1 MLFPDL
7 ASGHATP
14 PFEPLGEQMQY
25 QVGGGKPV
33 YAYRFG
39 TALMTQSIYPGVDAC
54 IEGAPGEGKTA
65 PLAKGVVLE
74 VAGQDVAGE
83 GMGFGV
89 PIVHYP
95 DGWVYSRT
103 TTTVDISTATSTVWK
118 RTYQL
123 DEIGGDAAHNYSFV
137 PIQSRGAIE
146 VTYTVD
152 SSGVAVG
159 VRVIGLDP
167 GYTQVGI
174 LNEQS
179 ASFNDFAADGSQ
191 TLVNATVRQLGAGQR
206 VLGTTSIEKSRGA
219 VVGAFSRRRAAS
231 RRSRASVAAVRL
243 GRPRLSLPV
252 HLRRHQLSHQRTG
265 GKMTPAE
272 RVDVVLVYPQRAPAQ
287 GRHWIMP
294 SLGLMYLSASLRQAG
309 YSVRHIDHT
318 FMERRDVLA
327 EIERLR
333 PSVIGVYC
341 MITMQDE
348 ALSLAEQV
356 RGKALTVVGGP
367 YPSGEP
373 ETFVDQFDLVAVG
386 EGEQTIVQ
394 IMEHLDDRRFEEIA
408 GLVFKRDGEIVRGAS
423 KIRTKDMSH
432 LPLPYRG
439 DVPNAEYIA
448 YWRKHW
454 KDATTPLMSTRGCPF
469 RCDFC
474 HKSVFGELFSA
485 RPVESVVAEMRE
497 IAGLG
502 YDHIWMS
509 DDLFTLNYKRTFE
522 LAQAI
527 EAAHLPLT
535 WECLSR
541 VTHVD
546 QALFEQMRRAGCKRI
561 FFGIESGD
569 ENVLKE
575 MKKGITPDQ
584 ARAAVEACVA
594 AGIKA
599 AGFFMVGYLGETTDS
614 LIKSINFSSSLP
626 LDYVSYT
633 IAYPLP
639 GTGFYERVRER
650 RQRGEW
656 HKVRHNRLL
665 FNTDFSE
672 HKLRAA
678 ILKGAI
684 QHRLNRMHLRPA
696 ARAFQLATDPVLR
709 ALR

>member
-1 MLFPDL
+1 M
-7 ASGHATP
+7 
-14 PFEPLGEQMQY
+14 
-25 QVGGGKPV
+25 
-33 YAYRFG
+33 
-39 TALMTQSIYPGVDAC
+39 
-54 IEGAPGEGKTA
+54 
-65 PLAKGVVLE
+65 
-74 VAGQDVAGE
+74 
-83 GMGFGV
+83 
-89 PIVHYP
+89 
-95 DGWVYSRT
+95 
-103 TTTVDISTATSTVWK
+103 
-118 RTYQL
+118 
-123 DEIGGDAAHNYSFV
+123 
-137 PIQSRGAIE
+137 
-146 VTYTVD
+146 
-152 SSGVAVG
+152 
-159 VRVIGLDP
+159 
-167 GYTQVGI
+167 
-174 LNEQS
+174 
-179 ASFNDFAADGSQ
+179 
-191 TLVNATVRQLGAGQR
+191 
-206 VLGTTSIEKSRGA
+206 
-219 VVGAFSRRRAAS
+219 
-231 RRSRASVAAVRL
+231 
-243 GRPRLSLPV
+243 
-252 HLRRHQLSHQRTG
+252 
-265 GKMTPAE
+265 E

-294 SLGLMYLSASLRQAG
+294 SLGLMYLSASLRRAG
-309 YSVRHIDHT
+309 YTVRHIDHT
-318 FMERRDVLA
+318 FMERRDVLY

-333 PSVIGVYC
+333 PSVIGIYC

-348 ALSLAEQV
+348 ALSLARQV

-373 ETFVDQFDLVAVG
+373 ETFVDEFDLVAVG
-386 EGEQTIVQ
+386 EGEETIVS
-394 IMEHLDDRRFEEIA
+394 IMEHLGDGRFEEIS
-408 GLVFKRDGEIVRGAS
+408 GLVFKRDGEVVRGLS
-423 KIRTKDMSH
+423 RVRTKDMSN

-439 DVPNAEYIA
+439 DIPNEQYIH

-474 HKSVFGELFSA
+474 HKSVFGDLFSA

-497 IAGLG
+497 IAELG

-522 LAQAI
+522 LAAAI
-527 EAAHLPLT
+527 EEAHLPLT

-546 QALFEQMRRAGCKRI
+546 LALFQQMRRAGCKRI

-569 ENVLKE
+569 EQVLKE

-599 AGFFMVGYLGETTDS
+599 AGFFMVGYLGETTES
-614 LIKSINFSSSLP
+614 LIRSINFSSSLP

-639 GTGFYERVRER
+639 GTGFYERVKER

-672 HKLRAA
+672 RKLRTA

-696 ARAFQLATDPVLR
+696 ARAFELATNPLLR

>member
-1 MLFPDL
+1 
-7 ASGHATP
+7 
-14 PFEPLGEQMQY
+14 
-25 QVGGGKPV
+25 
-33 YAYRFG
+33 
-39 TALMTQSIYPGVDAC
+39 
-54 IEGAPGEGKTA
+54 
-65 PLAKGVVLE
+65 
-74 VAGQDVAGE
+74 
-83 GMGFGV
+83 
-89 PIVHYP
+89 
-95 DGWVYSRT
+95 
-103 TTTVDISTATSTVWK
+103 
-118 RTYQL
+118 
-123 DEIGGDAAHNYSFV
+123 
-137 PIQSRGAIE
+137 
-146 VTYTVD
+146 
-152 SSGVAVG
+152 
-159 VRVIGLDP
+159 
-167 GYTQVGI
+167 
-174 LNEQS
+174 
-179 ASFNDFAADGSQ
+179 
-191 TLVNATVRQLGAGQR
+191 
-206 VLGTTSIEKSRGA
+206 
-219 VVGAFSRRRAAS
+219 
-231 RRSRASVAAVRL
+231 
-243 GRPRLSLPV
+243 
-252 HLRRHQLSHQRTG
+252 
-265 GKMTPAE
+265 
-272 RVDVVLVYPQRAPAQ
+272 
-287 GRHWIMP
+287 
-294 SLGLMYLSASLRQAG
+294 MYLSASLLRAG

-318 FMERRDVLA
+318 FMDRCEVLA

-333 PSVIGVYC
+333 PSVIGIYC

-348 ALSLAEQV
+348 ALSLAAQV
-356 RGKALTVVGGP
+356 RGRALTVVGGP

-386 EGEQTIVQ
+386 EGEETIVQ
-394 IMEHLDDRRFEEIA
+394 IMEHLDDRRFEEIP
-408 GLVFKRDGEIVRGAS
+408 GVVFKRDGAIVRGEGRT
-423 KIRTKDMSH
+423 RTKEMSH

-439 DVPNAEYIA
+439 DIPNDEYIR

-454 KDATTPLMSTRGCPF
+454 KHATTPLMSTRGCPF

-474 HKSVFGELFSA
+474 HKSVFGDLFSA

-497 IAGLG
+497 IAELG

-509 DDLFTLNYKRTFE
+509 DDLFTLNYKRTLE
-522 LAQAI
+522 LTQAI

-546 QALFEQMRRAGCKRI
+546 LALFQQMKRAGCKRI

-569 ENVLKE
+569 EKVLKE

-614 LIKSINFSSSLP
+614 LIRSINFSSSLP

-672 HKLRAA
+672 QKLRAA

>member
-1 MLFPDL
+1 
-7 ASGHATP
+7 
-14 PFEPLGEQMQY
+14 
-25 QVGGGKPV
+25 
-33 YAYRFG
+33 
-39 TALMTQSIYPGVDAC
+39 
-54 IEGAPGEGKTA
+54 
-65 PLAKGVVLE
+65 
-74 VAGQDVAGE
+74 
-83 GMGFGV
+83 MG
-89 PIVHYP
+89 
-95 DGWVYSRT
+95 
-103 TTTVDISTATSTVWK
+103 
-118 RTYQL
+118 
-123 DEIGGDAAHNYSFV
+123 
-137 PIQSRGAIE
+137 
-146 VTYTVD
+146 
-152 SSGVAVG
+152 
-159 VRVIGLDP
+159 
-167 GYTQVGI
+167 
-174 LNEQS
+174 
-179 ASFNDFAADGSQ
+179 
-191 TLVNATVRQLGAGQR
+191 
-206 VLGTTSIEKSRGA
+206 
-219 VVGAFSRRRAAS
+219 RA
-231 RRSRASVAAVRL
+231 
-243 GRPRLSLPV
+243 
-252 HLRRHQLSHQRTG
+252 
-265 GKMTPAE
+265 
-272 RVDVVLVYPQRAPAQ
+272 DVVLVYPQRAPTK

-318 FMERRDVLA
+318 FLERREVLA

-333 PSVIGVYC
+333 PSVIGIYC

-348 ALSLAEQV
+348 ALSLAKQV

-386 EGEQTIVQ
+386 EGEETIVR
-394 IMEHLDDRRFEEIA
+394 IMEHLDDRRFEEIP
-408 GLVFKRDGEIVRGAS
+408 GLVFKRDGAIVRGAARV
-423 KIRTKDMSH
+423 RTKEMSH

-439 DVPNAEYIA
+439 DVPNADYIR

-454 KDATTPLMSTRGCPF
+454 RDATTPLMSTRGCPF

-474 HKSVFGELFSA
+474 HKSVFGDLFSA
-485 RPVESVVAEMRE
+485 RPVESVVAEMRD
-497 IAGLG
+497 IAELG

-546 QALFEQMRRAGCKRI
+546 FALFHQMRRAGCKRI

-569 ENVLKE
+569 EQVLKE

-614 LIKSINFSSSLP
+614 LIRSINFSSALP

-684 QHRLNRMHLRPA
+684 QHRLNRMHLRSA
-696 ARAFQLATDPVLR
+696 ARAFELATNPLLR
-709 ALR
+709 AMR

>member
-1 MLFPDL
+1 MMNM
-7 ASGHATP
+7 S
-14 PFEPLGEQMQY
+14 
-25 QVGGGKPV
+25 
-33 YAYRFG
+33 
-39 TALMTQSIYPGVDAC
+39 
-54 IEGAPGEGKTA
+54 KT
-65 PLAKGVVLE
+65 
-74 VAGQDVAGE
+74 
-83 GMGFGV
+83 
-89 PIVHYP
+89 
-95 DGWVYSRT
+95 
-103 TTTVDISTATSTVWK
+103 
-118 RTYQL
+118 
-123 DEIGGDAAHNYSFV
+123 
-137 PIQSRGAIE
+137 
-146 VTYTVD
+146 
-152 SSGVAVG
+152 
-159 VRVIGLDP
+159 
-167 GYTQVGI
+167 
-174 LNEQS
+174 
-179 ASFNDFAADGSQ
+179 
-191 TLVNATVRQLGAGQR
+191 
-206 VLGTTSIEKSRGA
+206 
-219 VVGAFSRRRAAS
+219 
-231 RRSRASVAAVRL
+231 
-243 GRPRLSLPV
+243 
-252 HLRRHQLSHQRTG
+252 
-265 GKMTPAE
+265 
-272 RVDVVLVYPQRAPAQ
+272 DVVLVYPQRAPVH

-309 YSVRHIDHT
+309 YTVRHIDHT
-318 FMERRDVLA
+318 FLERRDVL
-327 EIERLR
+327 EQIDMLK
-333 PSVIGVYC
+333 PSVIGIYC

-348 ALSLAEQV
+348 ALSLAAQV
-356 RGKALTVVGGP
+356 RDKALTVVGGP

-373 ETFVDQFDLVAVG
+373 ETFVDDFDLVAVG
-386 EGEQTIVQ
+386 EGEETIVQ
-394 IMEHLDDRRFEEIA
+394 IMRHLDDRTFDDIP
-408 GLVFKRDGEIVRGAS
+408 GLVFKRDGYVVKTQGLHRS
-423 KIRTKDMSH
+423 KDMSH

-439 DVPNAEYIA
+439 DIPNHEYIA

-474 HKSVFGELFSA
+474 HKSVFGDLFSA

-497 IAGLG
+497 IAELG
-502 YDHIWMS
+502 YDHVWMS
-509 DDLFTLNYKRTFE
+509 DDLFTLNYRRTFE

-527 EAAHLPLT
+527 EEAHLPLT

-546 QALFEQMRRAGCKRI
+546 KPLFDQMRRAGCKRI

-569 ENVLKE
+569 EAVLKE

-614 LIKSINFSSSLP
+614 LIRSINFSSSLP

-684 QHRLNRMHLRPA
+684 QHRLNKLHMRPA
-696 ARAFQLATDPVLR
+696 ARAFELATDPVLR

>member
-1 MLFPDL
+1 MR
-7 ASGHATP
+7 
-14 PFEPLGEQMQY
+14 E
-25 QVGGGKPV
+25 
-33 YAYRFG
+33 
-39 TALMTQSIYPGVDAC
+39 
-54 IEGAPGEGKTA
+54 
-65 PLAKGVVLE
+65 LE
-74 VAGQDVAGE
+74 
-83 GMGFGV
+83 
-89 PIVHYP
+89 
-95 DGWVYSRT
+95 
-103 TTTVDISTATSTVWK
+103 
-118 RTYQL
+118 
-123 DEIGGDAAHNYSFV
+123 
-137 PIQSRGAIE
+137 
-146 VTYTVD
+146 
-152 SSGVAVG
+152 
-159 VRVIGLDP
+159 
-167 GYTQVGI
+167 
-174 LNEQS
+174 
-179 ASFNDFAADGSQ
+179 
-191 TLVNATVRQLGAGQR
+191 
-206 VLGTTSIEKSRGA
+206 
-219 VVGAFSRRRAAS
+219 RA
-231 RRSRASVAAVRL
+231 
-243 GRPRLSLPV
+243 
-252 HLRRHQLSHQRTG
+252 
-265 GKMTPAE
+265 
-272 RVDVVLVYPQRAPAQ
+272 DVVLVYPQRAPAQ

-294 SLGLMYLSASLRQAG
+294 SLGLMYLSASLRRAG

-318 FMERRDVLA
+318 FLERSEVLA
-327 EIERLR
+327 EIGRLQ
-333 PSVIGVYC
+333 PSVIGIYC

-348 ALSLAEQV
+348 ALSLAQQV
-356 RGKALTVVGGP
+356 RDKALTVVGGP

-373 ETFVDQFDLVAVG
+373 DTFVDQFDLVAVG
-386 EGEQTIVQ
+386 EGEETIVQ
-394 IMEHLDDRRFEEIA
+394 VMQHLEDKRFEEIP
-408 GLVFKRDGEIVRGAS
+408 GLVFKQDGEIVRTTPRVRS
-423 KIRTKDMSH
+423 KDMSH

-439 DVPNAEYIA
+439 DVPNGDYIR

-474 HKSVFGELFSA
+474 HKSVFGDLFSA
-485 RPVESVVAEMRE
+485 RPVESVVAEMQE
-497 IAGLG
+497 IAQLG

-522 LAQAI
+522 LAEAI

-546 QALFEQMRRAGCKRI
+546 RALFEQMRRAGCKRI

-569 ENVLKE
+569 EKVLKE

-614 LIKSINFSSSLP
+614 LIRSINFSSSLP

-639 GTGFYERVRER
+639 GTPFHARVQER
-650 RQRGEW
+650 RQHGEW

>member
-1 MLFPDL
+1 
-7 ASGHATP
+7 
-14 PFEPLGEQMQY
+14 
-25 QVGGGKPV
+25 
-33 YAYRFG
+33 
-39 TALMTQSIYPGVDAC
+39 
-54 IEGAPGEGKTA
+54 
-65 PLAKGVVLE
+65 
-74 VAGQDVAGE
+74 
-83 GMGFGV
+83 
-89 PIVHYP
+89 
-95 DGWVYSRT
+95 
-103 TTTVDISTATSTVWK
+103 
-118 RTYQL
+118 
-123 DEIGGDAAHNYSFV
+123 
-137 PIQSRGAIE
+137 
-146 VTYTVD
+146 
-152 SSGVAVG
+152 
-159 VRVIGLDP
+159 
-167 GYTQVGI
+167 
-174 LNEQS
+174 
-179 ASFNDFAADGSQ
+179 
-191 TLVNATVRQLGAGQR
+191 
-206 VLGTTSIEKSRGA
+206 
-219 VVGAFSRRRAAS
+219 
-231 RRSRASVAAVRL
+231 
-243 GRPRLSLPV
+243 
-252 HLRRHQLSHQRTG
+252 
-265 GKMTPAE
+265 MTPME
-272 RVDVVLVYPQRAPAQ
+272 RADVVLVYPQRAPAQ

-294 SLGLMYLSASLRQAG
+294 SLGLMYLAASLRRAG
-309 YSVRHIDHT
+309 YSVRHLDHT
-318 FMERRDVLA
+318 FMERREVLQ
-327 EIERLR
+327 EIARLQ
-333 PSVIGVYC
+333 PSVIGIYC

-348 ALSLAEQV
+348 ALSLAAQV
-356 RGKALTVVGGP
+356 RGRALTVVGGP

-373 ETFVDQFDLVAVG
+373 ETFVDHFDLVAVG
-386 EGEQTIVQ
+386 EGEETIVR
-394 IMEHLDDRRFEEIA
+394 IMEHLDDRRFEEIP
-408 GLVFKRDGEIVRGAS
+408 GLVFKRDGEVVRGEAR
-423 KIRTKDMSH
+423 IRTKEMSH

-439 DVPNAEYIA
+439 DIPNHDYIR

-474 HKSVFGELFSA
+474 HKSVFGDLFSA

-497 IAGLG
+497 IAELG

-509 DDLFTLNYKRTFE
+509 DDLFTLNYKRTLE

-546 QALFEQMRRAGCKRI
+546 RALFDQMRRAGCKRI

-569 ENVLKE
+569 ERVLKE

-614 LIKSINFSSSLP
+614 LIRSINFSSSLP

-672 HKLRAA
+672 RKLRAA

-696 ARAFQLATDPVLR
+696 ARAFQLATDPFLR

>member
-1 MLFPDL
+1 M
-7 ASGHATP
+7 S
-14 PFEPLGEQMQY
+14 
-25 QVGGGKPV
+25 
-33 YAYRFG
+33 
-39 TALMTQSIYPGVDAC
+39 
-54 IEGAPGEGKTA
+54 KT
-65 PLAKGVVLE
+65 
-74 VAGQDVAGE
+74 
-83 GMGFGV
+83 
-89 PIVHYP
+89 
-95 DGWVYSRT
+95 
-103 TTTVDISTATSTVWK
+103 
-118 RTYQL
+118 
-123 DEIGGDAAHNYSFV
+123 
-137 PIQSRGAIE
+137 
-146 VTYTVD
+146 
-152 SSGVAVG
+152 
-159 VRVIGLDP
+159 
-167 GYTQVGI
+167 
-174 LNEQS
+174 
-179 ASFNDFAADGSQ
+179 
-191 TLVNATVRQLGAGQR
+191 
-206 VLGTTSIEKSRGA
+206 
-219 VVGAFSRRRAAS
+219 
-231 RRSRASVAAVRL
+231 
-243 GRPRLSLPV
+243 
-252 HLRRHQLSHQRTG
+252 
-265 GKMTPAE
+265 
-272 RVDVVLVYPQRAPAQ
+272 DVVLVYPQRAPVH

-309 YSVRHIDHT
+309 YTVRHIDHT
-318 FMERRDVLA
+318 FLERSDVL
-327 EIERLR
+327 EQIDMLK
-333 PSVIGVYC
+333 PSVIGIYC

-348 ALSLAEQV
+348 ALSLAAQV
-356 RGKALTVVGGP
+356 RDKALTVVGGP

-373 ETFVDQFDLVAVG
+373 ETFVDDFDLVAVG
-386 EGEQTIVQ
+386 EGEETIVQ
-394 IMEHLDDRRFEEIA
+394 IMRHLDDRAFDDIP
-408 GLVFKRDGEIVRGAS
+408 GLVFKRDGYVVKTEGLHRS
-423 KIRTKDMSH
+423 KDMSH

-439 DVPNAEYIA
+439 DIPNHEYIA

-474 HKSVFGELFSA
+474 HKSVFGDLFSA

-497 IAGLG
+497 IAELG
-502 YDHIWMS
+502 YDHVWMS
-509 DDLFTLNYKRTFE
+509 DDLFTLNYRRTFE

-527 EAAHLPLT
+527 EEAHLPLT

-546 QALFEQMRRAGCKRI
+546 KPLFDQMRRAGCKRI

-569 ENVLKE
+569 EAVLKE

-614 LIKSINFSSSLP
+614 LIRSINFSSSLP

-650 RQRGEW
+650 RQLGEW

-684 QHRLNRMHLRPA
+684 QHRLNKLHMKPA
-696 ARAFQLATDPVLR
+696 ARAFELATDPVLR

>member
-1 MLFPDL
+1 
-7 ASGHATP
+7 
-14 PFEPLGEQMQY
+14 
-25 QVGGGKPV
+25 
-33 YAYRFG
+33 
-39 TALMTQSIYPGVDAC
+39 
-54 IEGAPGEGKTA
+54 
-65 PLAKGVVLE
+65 
-74 VAGQDVAGE
+74 
-83 GMGFGV
+83 
-89 PIVHYP
+89 
-95 DGWVYSRT
+95 
-103 TTTVDISTATSTVWK
+103 
-118 RTYQL
+118 
-123 DEIGGDAAHNYSFV
+123 
-137 PIQSRGAIE
+137 
-146 VTYTVD
+146 
-152 SSGVAVG
+152 
-159 VRVIGLDP
+159 
-167 GYTQVGI
+167 
-174 LNEQS
+174 
-179 ASFNDFAADGSQ
+179 
-191 TLVNATVRQLGAGQR
+191 
-206 VLGTTSIEKSRGA
+206 
-219 VVGAFSRRRAAS
+219 
-231 RRSRASVAAVRL
+231 
-243 GRPRLSLPV
+243 
-252 HLRRHQLSHQRTG
+252 
-265 GKMTPAE
+265 MTPNQK
-272 RVDVVLVYPQRAPAQ
+272 VDVVLVYPQRAPAQ

-318 FMERRDVLA
+318 FMERREVLA

-333 PSVIGVYC
+333 PSVIGIYC

-348 ALSLAEQV
+348 ALSLAAQV

-408 GLVFKRDGEIVRGAS
+408 GVVFKRDGEVVRGAS

-439 DVPNAEYIA
+439 DVPNAAYIA

-474 HKSVFGELFSA
+474 HKSVFGDLFSA

-497 IAGLG
+497 IAELG

-546 QALFEQMRRAGCKRI
+546 RALFEQMRRAGCKRI

-614 LIKSINFSSSLP
+614 LIRSINFSSSLP

-650 RQRGEW
+650 RQHGEW

-678 ILKGAI
+678 ILKGTI

>member
-1 MLFPDL
+1 
-7 ASGHATP
+7 
-14 PFEPLGEQMQY
+14 
-25 QVGGGKPV
+25 
-33 YAYRFG
+33 
-39 TALMTQSIYPGVDAC
+39 
-54 IEGAPGEGKTA
+54 
-65 PLAKGVVLE
+65 
-74 VAGQDVAGE
+74 
-83 GMGFGV
+83 
-89 PIVHYP
+89 
-95 DGWVYSRT
+95 
-103 TTTVDISTATSTVWK
+103 
-118 RTYQL
+118 
-123 DEIGGDAAHNYSFV
+123 
-137 PIQSRGAIE
+137 
-146 VTYTVD
+146 
-152 SSGVAVG
+152 
-159 VRVIGLDP
+159 
-167 GYTQVGI
+167 
-174 LNEQS
+174 LNK
-179 ASFNDFAADGSQ
+179 A
-191 TLVNATVRQLGAGQR
+191 
-206 VLGTTSIEKSRGA
+206 
-219 VVGAFSRRRAAS
+219 
-231 RRSRASVAAVRL
+231 
-243 GRPRLSLPV
+243 
-252 HLRRHQLSHQRTG
+252 
-265 GKMTPAE
+265 
-272 RVDVVLVYPQRAPAQ
+272 DVVLVYPQRAPAQ

-294 SLGLMYLSASLRQAG
+294 SLGLMYLSASLRRAG

-318 FMERRDVLA
+318 FMERSEVLE
-327 EIERLR
+327 EIERLC
-333 PSVIGVYC
+333 PSVIGIYC

-373 ETFVDQFDLVAVG
+373 DTFVDKFDLVAVG
-386 EGEQTIVQ
+386 EGEETIVQ
-394 IMEHLDDRRFEEIA
+394 IMEHLEDRRFEEVP
-408 GLVFKRDGEIVRGAS
+408 GLVFKRAGRAQGAS
-423 KIRTKDMSH
+423 GQDEVVRTAPRQRSKDMSS
-432 LPLPYRG
+432 LPVPYRG
-439 DVPNAEYIA
+439 DVPNDRYIH

-474 HKSVFGELFSA
+474 HKSVFGDLFSA

-497 IAGLG
+497 IAELG

-522 LAQAI
+522 LAKAI
-527 EAAHLPLT
+527 EEAQIPLT

-546 QALFEQMRRAGCKRI
+546 QALFEQMHRAGCKRI

-569 ENVLKE
+569 EGVLKQ

-594 AGIKA
+594 SGIKA

-614 LIKSINFSSSLP
+614 LIRSINFSSSLP

-650 RQRGEW
+650 RQKGEW

-678 ILKGAI
+678 IMKGAI
-684 QHRLNRMHLRPA
+684 QHRLNKLHLRSA
-696 ARAFQLATDPVLR
+696 ARAFEFATDPLLRVLR
-709 ALR
+709 